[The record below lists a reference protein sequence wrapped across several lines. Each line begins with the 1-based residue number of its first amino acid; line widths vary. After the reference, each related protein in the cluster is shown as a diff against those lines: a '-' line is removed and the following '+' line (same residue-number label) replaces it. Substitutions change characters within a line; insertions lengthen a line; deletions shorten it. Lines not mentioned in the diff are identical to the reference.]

1 MSPHDSVLIVE
12 NLRAGYKGVEVLRG
26 VDLRVGRGEKVVIMG
41 PSGSGKS
48 TLLKCIVML
57 VKPWSGRIFLDGE
70 EVTSGKVDLRRV
82 RAKTGFVF
90 QQYNLFPHM
99 TVLRNLTLPLEVV
112 KKLDRREA
120 ERRAMEML
128 KMFGLEEYADRY
140 PLQLS
145 GGQQQRVAIAR
156 ALLMDPVLLLLDEPT
171 SALDPELRGEVLEA
185 LYKVAEQGRSM
196 LIVTHELDFAE
207 AAADRIVLMDRG
219 VVVEEGEP
227 SEVFRSPRSDVA
239 RRFLKHLR
247 ARGAAGVPPLPSGSN
262 AAPAHP
268 Y

>member
-1 MSPHDSVLIVE
+1 MSGIIDDVLVIE
-12 NLRAGYKGVEVLRG
+12 QLRAGYKGHEVLHG
-26 VDLRVGRGEKVVIMG
+26 VNLRVGRGEKVVIMG

-48 TLLKCIVML
+48 TLLKCIVLL
-57 VKPWSGRIFLDGE
+57 VKPKSGRIVLDGE
-70 EVTSGKVDLRRV
+70 EVTDHRVDVRRV

-112 KKLDRREA
+112 KKVPKREA
-120 ERRAMEML
+120 ERRAMEVL
-128 KMFGLEEYADRY
+128 KMFGMEEFAERY

-171 SALDPELRGEVLEA
+171 SALDPELRREVLEA
-185 LYKVAEQGRSM
+185 LIKIARQGRSM

-207 AAADRIVLMDRG
+207 AAADRVVLMDKG
-219 VVVEEGEP
+219 VIAEEGAPDEL
-227 SEVFRSPRSDVA
+227 FYNPRSECGKKFFVELKAVA
-239 RRFLKHLR
+239 R
-247 ARGAAGVPPLPSGSN
+247 S
-262 AAPAHP
+262 
-268 Y
+268 

>member
-1 MSPHDSVLIVE
+1 MSTVLEVE
-12 NLRAGYKGVEVLRG
+12 GLRAGYRGVEVLRG
-26 VDLRVGRGEKVVIMG
+26 VDLEVGKGEKVVVMG

-57 VKPWSGRIFLDGE
+57 VKPTAGRIVLDGE
-70 EVTSGKVDLRRV
+70 EITNHGVDLKRV

-112 KKLDRREA
+112 KKVPRKEA

-128 KMFGLEEYADRY
+128 RRFGLEDYAKRY

-171 SALDPELRGEVLEA
+171 SALDPELRREVLEM
-185 LYKVAEQGRSM
+185 LFEVAKEGRSM

-207 AAADRIVLMDRG
+207 AAADRIVLMEGGRII
-219 VVVEEGEP
+219 EEGTP
-227 SEVFRSPRSDVA
+227 DEVFNSPKSELA
-239 RRFLKHLR
+239 RRFLVELGRGSPGASGR
-247 ARGAAGVPPLPSGSN
+247 AGPASPSAPP
-262 AAPAHP
+262 ATA
-268 Y
+268 